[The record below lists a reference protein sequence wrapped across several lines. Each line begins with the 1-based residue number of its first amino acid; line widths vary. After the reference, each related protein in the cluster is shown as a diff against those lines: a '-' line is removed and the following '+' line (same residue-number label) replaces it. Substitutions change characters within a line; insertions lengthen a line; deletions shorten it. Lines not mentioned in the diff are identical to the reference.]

1 MSDMVTSGAYPL
13 RRTPTQDRASRQVE
27 RILDAACAE
36 VVERGYDAA
45 STSGIAKRAEIA
57 VGSVYRY
64 FPDKRS
70 LIQAIERRNQARYT
84 EAVRER
90 LAAVSSWRE
99 AVDVTLDT
107 FREMHRTDPGFRAVV
122 LSGLGDPDLETQ
134 PGEFD
139 DQHAGEF
146 AELLAALRRPR
157 QPRVP
162 AGGHAEHRDGRG
174 PGASGRPLA
183 RGRRTTSCLR
193 AGRCCT
199 DLLAPHLLLERQV
212 RAGEQNQKTP
222 ATGARDCGSLRCR
235 PRAALRLWNRVRGL
249 SGPRPELGPV
259 ADPAGDPGPAG
270 RPDVVADDHPV
281 VLGVVIRLP
290 TGNLRE
296 TSNGPSPRR
305 V

>member
-1 MSDMVTSGAYPL
+1 MVTSGAYPL

-84 EAVRER
+84 EAVSIR
-90 LAAVSSWRE
+90 LAEVTSWRQ
-99 AVDVTLDT
+99 AVDVTMVT

-134 PGEFD
+134 PGEYD

-146 AELLAALRRPR
+146 SELLAARFGAKDSREFRLAVTVCIAMGEALAHLADRLPEAEAEYVLA
-157 QPRVP
+157 QGLP
-162 AGGHAEHRDGRG
+162 ALY
-174 PGASGRPLA
+174 S
-183 RGRRTTSCLR
+183 
-193 AGRCCT
+193 
-199 DLLAPHLLLERQV
+199 LLAPHFD
-212 RAGEQNQKTP
+212 A
-222 ATGARDCGSLRCR
+222 
-235 PRAALRLWNRVRGL
+235 
-249 SGPRPELGPV
+249 
-259 ADPAGDPGPAG
+259 
-270 RPDVVADDHPV
+270 
-281 VLGVVIRLP
+281 
-290 TGNLRE
+290 
-296 TSNGPSPRR
+296 
-305 V
+305 

>member
-70 LIQAIERRNQARYT
+70 LIQAIERRNQARYS

-90 LAAVSSWRE
+90 LGSVTTWRE
-99 AVDVTLDT
+99 SVDVTLDT

-134 PGEFD
+134 PGEYD

-146 AELLAALRRPR
+146 AELLTARFGAEDTPEFRLAVTLSITMGEALAHLADRLDPR
-157 QPRVP
+157 EADYVLSQ
-162 AGGHAEHRDGRG
+162 
-174 PGASGRPLA
+174 GRPVLYN
-183 RGRRTTSCLR
+183 
-193 AGRCCT
+193 
-199 DLLAPHLLLERQV
+199 LLAPHL
-212 RAGEQNQKTP
+212 P
-222 ATGARDCGSLRCR
+222 A
-235 PRAALRLWNRVRGL
+235 
-249 SGPRPELGPV
+249 
-259 ADPAGDPGPAG
+259 
-270 RPDVVADDHPV
+270 
-281 VLGVVIRLP
+281 
-290 TGNLRE
+290 
-296 TSNGPSPRR
+296 
-305 V
+305 

>member
-1 MSDMVTSGAYPL
+1 M

-84 EAVRER
+84 EAVRDR
-90 LAAVSSWRE
+90 LASVTSWRA

-122 LSGLGDPDLETQ
+122 LSGLGDPDLETK

-146 AELLAALRRPR
+146 AELLTARFGARDTREFRLAVTPQHHHGRIPGPPGRPAAAWTRRSTSCR
-157 QPRVP
+157 RAVRSSTTCC
-162 AGGHAEHRDGRG
+162 HRTCRRDGR
-174 PGASGRPLA
+174 
-183 RGRRTTSCLR
+183 
-193 AGRCCT
+193 
-199 DLLAPHLLLERQV
+199 
-212 RAGEQNQKTP
+212 
-222 ATGARDCGSLRCR
+222 CR
-235 PRAALRLWNRVRGL
+235 SEKLK
-249 SGPRPELGPV
+249 GPRHSGEG
-259 ADPAGDPGPAG
+259 
-270 RPDVVADDHPV
+270 
-281 VLGVVIRLP
+281 
-290 TGNLRE
+290 
-296 TSNGPSPRR
+296 
-305 V
+305 

>member
-1 MSDMVTSGAYPL
+1 MVTSGAYPL

-84 EAVRER
+84 EAVSLR
-90 LAAVSSWRE
+90 LAEVTSWRQ
-99 AVDVTLDT
+99 AVDVTMST

-134 PGEFD
+134 PGEYD

-146 AELLAALRRPR
+146 SELLAARFG
-157 QPRVP
+157 
-162 AGGHAEHRDGRG
+162 ARDSREF
-174 PGASGRPLA
+174 RLA
-183 RGRRTTSCLR
+183 VTTSIAMGEALAHLADRLPEAESESVLR
-193 AGRCCT
+193 QGLPALYS
-199 DLLAPHLLLERQV
+199 LLAPHF
-212 RAGEQNQKTP
+212 
-222 ATGARDCGSLRCR
+222 
-235 PRAALRLWNRVRGL
+235 AA
-249 SGPRPELGPV
+249 
-259 ADPAGDPGPAG
+259 
-270 RPDVVADDHPV
+270 
-281 VLGVVIRLP
+281 
-290 TGNLRE
+290 
-296 TSNGPSPRR
+296 
-305 V
+305 

>member
-1 MSDMVTSGAYPL
+1 MVTSGAYPL

-84 EAVRER
+84 EAVSER
-90 LAAVSSWRE
+90 LADVTSWRA

-107 FREMHRTDPGFRAVV
+107 FRDMHRTDPGFKAVV
-122 LSGLGDPDLETQ
+122 LSGLGDPELEAK

-146 AELLAALRRPR
+146 AELLVARFGARDSREFRLTVTLSITMGESLAHLADRLS
-157 QPRVP
+157 
-162 AGGHAEHRDGRG
+162 ADEAEYVLER
-174 PGASGRPLA
+174 GRPVLY
-183 RGRRTTSCLR
+183 G
-193 AGRCCT
+193 
-199 DLLAPHLLLERQV
+199 LLAPHL
-212 RAGEQNQKTP
+212 P
-222 ATGARDCGSLRCR
+222 A
-235 PRAALRLWNRVRGL
+235 
-249 SGPRPELGPV
+249 
-259 ADPAGDPGPAG
+259 
-270 RPDVVADDHPV
+270 
-281 VLGVVIRLP
+281 
-290 TGNLRE
+290 
-296 TSNGPSPRR
+296 
-305 V
+305 

>member
-1 MSDMVTSGAYPL
+1 MSPRRWTMSGMVTSGAYPL

-84 EAVRER
+84 EAVRDR
-90 LAAVSSWRE
+90 LVSVSNWRQ

-107 FREMHRTDPGFRAVV
+107 FREMHRTDPGFKAVV
-122 LSGLGDPDLETQ
+122 LSGLGDPDLEAK

-146 AELLAALRRPR
+146 AELLT
-157 QPRVP
+157 
-162 AGGHAEHRDGRG
+162 
-174 PGASGRPLA
+174 A
-183 RGRRTTSCLR
+183 RF
-193 AGRCCT
+193 
-199 DLLAPHLLLERQV
+199 
-212 RAGEQNQKTP
+212 
-222 ATGARDCGSLRCR
+222 GARDTREFRLAVTLSITMGE
-235 PRAALRLWNRVRGL
+235 ALAHLADRL
-249 SGPRPELGPV
+249 
-259 ADPAGDPGPAG
+259 DPAEAEYVLTQG
-270 RPDVVADDHPV
+270 RP
-281 VLGVVIRLP
+281 VLYNLLSPHLP
-290 TGNLRE
+290 
-296 TSNGPSPRR
+296 S
-305 V
+305 